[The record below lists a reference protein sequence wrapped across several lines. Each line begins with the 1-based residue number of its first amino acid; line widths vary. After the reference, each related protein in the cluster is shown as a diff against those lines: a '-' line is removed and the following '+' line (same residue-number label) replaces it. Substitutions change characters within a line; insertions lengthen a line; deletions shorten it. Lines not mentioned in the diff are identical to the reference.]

1 MKTQQQ
7 RKESKE
13 RENEKEKDKLGNCVI
28 HSRETNAKG
37 EGDRKNRE
45 VGVPELFVRSIVRLF
60 IRSLARETERGR
72 LGLGLGLGGLHR
84 VGVKYIYMYVWQ
96 KECPKFSGDPLFSIK
111 HARSEDVHYYTH
123 VCIYI
128 IHIHIYHS
136 LYQYVCV
143 CLPLSSSN
151 TQYIYV
157 CTYSNLQCTHTNTK

>member
-72 LGLGLGLGGLHR
+72 LGLGL
-84 VGVKYIYMYVWQ
+84 V
-96 KECPKFSGDPLFSIK
+96 
-111 HARSEDVHYYTH
+111 YTEWALN
-123 VCIYI
+123 IYI
-128 IHIHIYHS
+128 CMYGKRNALNLAAI
-136 LYQYVCV
+136 
-143 CLPLSSSN
+143 LSFLSN
-151 TQYIYV
+151 TRALRMYIIIHMYAY
-157 CTYSNLQCTHTNTK
+157 T